1 MLSREENERL
11 CRVGPGT
18 PMGQLMRR
26 YWIPAALSTE
36 LVAGTPKRI
45 RLLGESFVAFR
56 GDDGVAGVLDELCP
70 HRGASLVLARTEG
83 CALRCLYHGWK
94 IERSGAVTEMPA
106 EPEGSAFVEK
116 VRAVSYPVY
125 ESAGIVWTYLG
136 APVPAPPVPAF
147 AYSLV
152 PDSHRVNGKHRTDC
166 NWTQSLEGAIDSA
179 HSSFLH
185 SSDIEGRPSTDR
197 HPRLR
202 TEDTPYGFRYAAE
215 RSPDIEPEHFRY
227 VRVTHFVAPFTAV
240 IPLGKYQ
247 NVQIFVPIDD
257 EHTYQYNVK
266 TSPEPF
272 SEEQARRFRG
282 GKNSDGDFGTTGN
295 RSNNWLQDRAAMQA
309 CSFTGIEVIRNQDTA
324 MQESMGAI
332 FDRSREHLGTSD
344 IAIIRMRR
352 VMLDHARAL
361 EQHGRVPGL
370 EVPFDYAEPFGVE
383 GLLTIGEPWQRLM
396 ERTVNA

>member
-26 YWIPAALSTE
+26 YWIPAAMSTE

-56 GDDGVAGVLDELCP
+56 GDDGEVAVLDELCP

-83 CALRCLYHGWK
+83 CELRCLYHGWK
-94 IERSGAVTEMPA
+94 IDRSGAVTEMPA

-116 VRAVSYPVY
+116 VRTASYPVY
-125 ESAGIVWTYLG
+125 ESAGIVWTYFG

-147 AYSLV
+147 AYSFV
-152 PDSHRVNGKHRTDC
+152 ADSHRVNSKHRRDC

-179 HSSFLH
+179 HSFFLH
-185 SSDIEGRPSTDR
+185 ASDIGGRPSTDQR
-197 HPRLR
+197 PRLL
-202 TEDTPYGFRYAAE
+202 TEDTPYGFRYAAL
-215 RSPDIEPEHFRY
+215 RRPSVDPEHFRY
-227 VRVTHFVAPFTAV
+227 VRITHFVAPFTAV
-240 IPLGKYQ
+240 IPLGIYQ

-266 TSPEPF
+266 TGPEPF
-272 SEEQARRFRG
+272 AEGHFRG
-282 GKNSDGDFGTTGN
+282 GKDSDGDFGTN
-295 RSNNWLQDRAAMQA
+295 RNRDNNWLQDRAAMKA
-309 CSFTGIEVIRNQDTA
+309 GSFTGIDVIRNQDTA
-324 MQESMGAI
+324 VQESMGPI

-352 VMLDHARAL
+352 LMLDYAREL
-361 EQHGRVPGL
+361 EQRGRVPNL

-383 GLLTIGEPWQRLM
+383 GLLPIDEPWQRLLD
-396 ERTVNA
+396 RPVHA